1 MKRKLISD
9 LVAWKEKAGRKP
21 MLLLGAR
28 QVGKTWLLQEFGAR
42 YYERVAYI
50 RFDREPRMCEAFA
63 QDYDMQRLRTAI
75 EIHVG
80 HKLEAGKTLLILD
93 EIQECPAALTS
104 LKYFCEELPQL
115 HVAAAGSLL
124 GLYEHHGTGFPVG
137 KVNIYHLYPMNYL
150 EFMEAMGQGMLVEL
164 LYKRDWEMIR
174 LFADKFTEYLR
185 YYYFVGGMPEA
196 VESFSRLRDF
206 SEVRSIPLDLL
217 DSYKRDFSKHA
228 PTTLLA
234 RLSLVWDSLPYQLSR
249 ENKKFLCSEVQ
260 KGMRMRELEMALQ
273 WLEDAGLT
281 YKVARI
287 SKPSLPPNAY
297 RENVFKLFHL
307 DVGLLAAQAGLQA
320 DVILNGNRIFQE
332 FKGALAEQFVQQE
345 LRSYFTATPYYWN
358 SVNGQSEIDF
368 LVQQNMEIVPIEVK
382 AELNLTAK
390 SLKFFCQKFG
400 PKLAVRTSLAH
411 YHTQTLTFA
420 EPADSVTSRVD
431 IPLYALSQFRD
442 VCADV
447 LQK

>member
-1 MKRKLISD
+1 MCIAHIFHGSFVVNLHIFHGSFVFWLDRKR

-150 EFMEAMGQGMLVEL
+150 EFAL
-164 LYKRDWEMIR
+164 LKITV
-174 LFADKFTEYLR
+174 DK
-185 YYYFVGGMPEA
+185 
-196 VESFSRLRDF
+196 
-206 SEVRSIPLDLL
+206 
-217 DSYKRDFSKHA
+217 
-228 PTTLLA
+228 
-234 RLSLVWDSLPYQLSR
+234 
-249 ENKKFLCSEVQ
+249 
-260 KGMRMRELEMALQ
+260 
-273 WLEDAGLT
+273 
-281 YKVARI
+281 
-287 SKPSLPPNAY
+287 
-297 RENVFKLFHL
+297 
-307 DVGLLAAQAGLQA
+307 
-320 DVILNGNRIFQE
+320 
-332 FKGALAEQFVQQE
+332 
-345 LRSYFTATPYYWN
+345 
-358 SVNGQSEIDF
+358 
-368 LVQQNMEIVPIEVK
+368 
-382 AELNLTAK
+382 
-390 SLKFFCQKFG
+390 
-400 PKLAVRTSLAH
+400 
-411 YHTQTLTFA
+411 
-420 EPADSVTSRVD
+420 
-431 IPLYALSQFRD
+431 
-442 VCADV
+442 
-447 LQK
+447 